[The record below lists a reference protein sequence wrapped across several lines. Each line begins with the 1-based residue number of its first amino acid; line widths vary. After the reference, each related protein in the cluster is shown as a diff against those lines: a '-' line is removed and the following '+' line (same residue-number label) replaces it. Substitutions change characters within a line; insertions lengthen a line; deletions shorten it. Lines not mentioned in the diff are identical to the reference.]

1 MSASVGVPIMYALL
15 RVFCVALLVF
25 PAVLMAGEGHHH
37 DDASVDAERAICN
50 VCRVHDGENEPEPVV
65 ATANFEDTSYGF
77 CSEGCRDRFLEAP
90 ASYVPPVFPRP
101 APGFAMHDLD
111 GNEVSSD
118 SLKGKVVLLDF
129 WATWCPPCL
138 KDLPKL
144 TELHER
150 YQASGFVV
158 VSLSIDE
165 ADDAVRKVRRAIK
178 RRKARHPVYLDTTDT
193 SAWAA
198 YGVRAVPTQ
207 FLIDGMGQIVGQW
220 SGKIDLEVVEAA
232 VVEVLNEDSG
242 C

>member
-1 MSASVGVPIMYALL
+1 MHALL
-15 RVFCVALLVF
+15 RVFCVALLAL
-25 PAVLMAGEGHHH
+25 PGVLTAGEGHDPH
-37 DDASVDAERAICN
+37 DASADVELAICN
-50 VCRVHDGENEPEPVV
+50 VCRVHDGEFEAEAVV
-65 ATANFEDTSYGF
+65 ATASFEDTSYGF

-111 GNEVSSD
+111 GNEVSFD

-144 TELHER
+144 TEIHER
-150 YQASGFVV
+150 YEESGFVV

-193 SAWAA
+193 SAWAS

-207 FLIDGMGQIVGQW
+207 FLIDDMGQIIDQW
-220 SGKIDLEVVEAA
+220 SGEIDLEVVEAA

-242 C
+242 S